1 MNCKNKRVNDI
12 ININIKIMALIK
24 CTECGKEIS
33 DKAVVCPNCGFPI
46 ENKNVSPIN
55 TSENKESQNVVNLAE
70 LSLSIG
76 QNVTSLGMNV
86 GFEAILSEELCTQKN
101 FFSSGVAKVLLHTH
115 GIEFIVAMKNIK
127 LHNSQIINIKK
138 TSSAELKQVKNSSVI
153 GRAAIGNLIMGQTGA
168 LIGGLSALETNEKLV
183 TTQFITINYWDIPS
197 KTAQTLILTSQDKEE
212 HVDFFLDMREH
223 EMKVNEET
231 KRLADNKMPL
241 VSKICAII
249 TGLAIIAIIVLNFIF

>member
-1 MNCKNKRVNDI
+1 
-12 ININIKIMALIK
+12 MALIK

-46 ENKNVSPIN
+46 ENKNVSHIN
-55 TSENKESQNVVNLAE
+55 TSENKEE
-70 LSLSIG
+70 LYFPNNIPTDLSIG

-138 TSSAELKQVKNSSVI
+138 TSSAELK
-153 GRAAIGNLIMGQTGA
+153 
-168 LIGGLSALETNEKLV
+168 NEKLV

-231 KRLADNKMPL
+231 KRLVDNKMPL
-241 VSKICAII
+241 VSKICAFLLVIVIVVFII
-249 TGLAIIAIIVLNFIF
+249 LNIIF